1 MADDFKIPKEFSVEW
16 LQSVH
21 FKPALRG
28 YNTAE
33 VDSTI
38 DFVVN
43 NVVKIIDKYNE
54 IRAEHI
60 RFENQMK
67 AQRSKLSQEDYERL
81 IQDKRLTSV
90 DEGEDYNPVYGS
102 VSEIQNEAANEEIE
116 RLNNELRKRDARIES
131 LMKDSGDNNP
141 IAAKLLREADEART
155 AATAEKE
162 RADVLASELAEAKE
176 LIDQLQAASAEKD
189 DTISSLRESVESM
202 KTAESSA
209 DASTKAFG
217 IIKNATDLAEATV
230 AAAHSQ
236 AAEIVEEAKASAAT
250 TTATAEAS
258 AKEKLEA
265 AEKMSRDVIEK
276 AEVEATTRR
285 READADVAERQR
297 ACDQF
302 ESARAAAL
310 KEIEEI
316 ANALADLIEGGEVG
330 ERALANPRHGGGVAP
345 NTGGDGE

>member
-21 FKPALRG
+21 FKSALRG

-67 AQRSKLSQEDYERL
+67 AKRSKLSQEDYEKL
-81 IQDKRLTSV
+81 IQDKRLTSI
-90 DEGEDYNPVYGS
+90 DEGDGYNPVYGS
-102 VSEIQNEAANEEIE
+102 VSEIQSEAANEEIQ
-116 RLNNELRKRDARIES
+116 RLNDELRKRDARIES
-131 LMKDSGDNNP
+131 LMKGGGDNNP

-155 AATAEKE
+155 AANAEKE
-162 RADVLASELAEAKE
+162 RADGLASELAEARE

-217 IIKNATDLAEATV
+217 IIKNATDLAETTV

-236 AAEIVEEAKASAAT
+236 AAEIVEEARTSAAAT
-250 TTATAEAS
+250 TASAEAT

-276 AEVEATTRR
+276 AEAEATTRR

-297 ACDQF
+297 ACAQF
-302 ESARAAAL
+302 ESARAASL

-316 ANALADLIEGGEVG
+316 ANALADLIDGGEVG
-330 ERALANPRHGGGVAP
+330 ERALTNPRHSGNAD
-345 NTGGDGE
+345 TADAGE